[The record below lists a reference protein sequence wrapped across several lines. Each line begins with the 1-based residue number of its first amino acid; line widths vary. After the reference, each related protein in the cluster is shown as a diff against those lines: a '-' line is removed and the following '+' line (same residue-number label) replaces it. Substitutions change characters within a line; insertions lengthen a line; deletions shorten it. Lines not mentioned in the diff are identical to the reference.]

1 MGAFGL
7 PLTNRPQGEGFQL
20 GQGRDPRG
28 ASSLPVPNASDLT
41 QALGQGGGVDIG
53 ALLGFL
59 QSLSSPA
66 TDSQRFAGD
75 LGLTGP
81 TQGEAPVASLALPA
95 PVASPAPASSPAPE
109 ISRRPPPRSRAASGP
124 RPARP
129 SPRRFPSSGSSTS
142 VFQAPLR
149 GGTLSRAQEIANLV
163 GGTVATQGL
172 TRGPA
177 DTDPDLFDRVNTVIN
192 IGGKDFT
199 FNQLEIA
206 LQNRGTAGLANTLA
220 LEGGITNEF
229 TNTNA
234 TAGSFG
240 KF

>member
-1 MGAFGL
+1 MGTFGL
-7 PLTNRPQGEGFQL
+7 PLTNIPQGEGFQL
-20 GQGRDPRG
+20 GAGGGPQR
-28 ASSLPVPNASDLT
+28 AALPVPSTSDLT

-53 ALLGFL
+53 ALLGLL
-59 QSLSSPA
+59 QSLSPPA
-66 TDSQRFAGD
+66 TGSQRFAGD

-81 TQGEAPVASLALPA
+81 TQDGAPA
-95 PVASPAPASSPAPE
+95 PGG
-109 ISRRPPPRSRAASGP
+109 SRRPPPRSRAASGP
-124 RPARP
+124 RPAK
-129 SPRRFPSSGSSTS
+129 RFPSGGSSTS

-172 TRGPA
+172 TKGPA
-177 DTDPDLFDRVNTVIN
+177 DTDSDLFDRVNTVIN

-220 LEGGITNEF
+220 LEGGVTNQF
-229 TNTNA
+229 TNDNA
-234 TAGSFG
+234 TAGKFG

>member
-1 MGAFGL
+1 MATFGL
-7 PLTNRPQGEGFQL
+7 PLTNKPQGEGFQL
-20 GQGRDPRG
+20 GMGGGPQGTAP
-28 ASSLPVPNASDLT
+28 LPVPEMAGLA

-59 QSLSSPA
+59 QSLGTPA
-66 TDSQRFAGD
+66 SGNQRFAGD

-81 TQGEAPVASLALPA
+81 AQDGAPPA
-95 PVASPAPASSPAPE
+95 PD
-109 ISRRPPPRSRAASGP
+109 RRAPPRSRSARSPAARS
-124 RPARP
+124 
-129 SPRRFPSSGSSTS
+129 RFPSSGSSTS
-142 VFQAPLR
+142 VFQAPLE

-163 GGTVATQGL
+163 GGTVNTQGL
-172 TRGPA
+172 QRTPA
-177 DTDPDLFDRVNTVIN
+177 DTNPDLFDRVNTTIT

-206 LQNRGTAGLANTLA
+206 LQNRGKAGLANTLA
-220 LEGGITNEF
+220 LEGGITNDF

-234 TAGSFG
+234 TAGSHG